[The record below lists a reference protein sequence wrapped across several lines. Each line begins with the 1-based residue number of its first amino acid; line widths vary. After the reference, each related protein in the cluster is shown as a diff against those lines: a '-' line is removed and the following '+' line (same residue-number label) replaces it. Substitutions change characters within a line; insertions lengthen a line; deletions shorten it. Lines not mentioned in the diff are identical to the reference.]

1 MSNSTNPS
9 QQSSDDFR
17 ERMEEFKRII
27 QLKEILEK
35 PKQPKKLDKEY
46 KDFEEEEK
54 KSEIERYK
62 IDTELRKSLAK
73 WSFWIITSWIIGVI
87 VVLMLNSHCFC
98 LSDDVLKVILIT
110 TTANILGLP
119 IIVLRNLFP
128 LKENK
133 E

>member
-1 MSNSTNPS
+1 
-9 QQSSDDFR
+9 
-17 ERMEEFKRII
+17 MEEFKRII

-73 WSFWIITSWIIGVI
+73 WSFWIITGWIIGVI